1 MSLSGKDYTMR
12 QPFSNPTSFKVG
24 QIRTVD
30 QKQFVVSA
38 IIRVTDKQ
46 FKIYG
51 VPMSADLRLTE
62 YIDYQKRREK
72 GQVKIYVPGQLILQ
86 TQVDLK

>member
-30 QKQFVVSA
+30 KEQYVVSA
-38 IIRVTDKQ
+38 IVRITDKQ

-51 VPMSADLRLTE
+51 VPVTNDLRLTE
-62 YIDYQKRREK
+62 YHDYQKRREN
-72 GQVKIYVPGQLILQ
+72 GQVKVYVPGRFIMQ
-86 TQVDLK
+86 TQI